1 MRCLETCHLMKKY
14 FHQTILIDNLL
25 NLQIFC
31 IIIVFKNGDR
41 LHRIGGDLIQI
52 PAKVVTQIIDWNR
65 NKRDEVKL
73 DSKIFGSLLL
83 CLASPENLRE
93 GLVNDCVMN
102 FIQSIFC
109 IQSKNEGHDLIF
121 PYCFILGCFEVRCRN
136 AVDRISAIHS
146 FKTDIL
152 EKIRKME
159 QIVQS

>member
-1 MRCLETCHLMKKY
+1 M
-14 FHQTILIDNLL
+14 
-25 NLQIFC
+25 
-31 IIIVFKNGDR
+31 
-41 LHRIGGDLIQI
+41 
-52 PAKVVTQIIDWNR
+52 VTQIIDWNR

-93 GLVNDCVMN
+93 GLVNDCIMN

-109 IQSKNEGHDLIF
+109 IQSKKEGHDLIF

-136 AVDRISAIHS
+136 AVDRISPIHS

-152 EKIRKME
+152 EKIRKMG
-159 QIVQS
+159 QIRVEAKQIFTLPERSILAILLPSEIKNIGFDWTVFQVFPSK